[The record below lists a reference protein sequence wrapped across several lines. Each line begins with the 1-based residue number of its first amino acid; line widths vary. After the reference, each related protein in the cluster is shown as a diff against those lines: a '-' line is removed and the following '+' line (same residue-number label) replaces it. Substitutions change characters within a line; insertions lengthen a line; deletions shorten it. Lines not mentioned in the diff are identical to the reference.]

1 MGRRGLSP
9 FCRCILGNGDGV
21 EKGCLID
28 LWPLWG
34 WSAGS
39 VRASPPRGK
48 ISWRVT
54 HKYFAC
60 SNPSPLRGV
69 CNPAELAHYGSSL
82 EHAGAPVPHQVCRIK
97 TQYFNTL
104 SSSLSAHSILRSTA
118 PAPWFFLLFC
128 FFCILETGSHVALA
142 SLELAIRWAWPWT
155 SDLLASPCWDC
166 WPVATCLVYAV
177 DLRDRTRE
185 ALYELKHQIPTVAL
199 NCILFHIWLLGMH
212 EPIHI
217 QTPGCLAGLTPSCYV
232 KGNLIHSSRIHVQVT
247 YKTWAEAES
256 IHQPKG
262 RRLDPCHSVGS
273 ATDKACIC
281 LC

>member
-1 MGRRGLSP
+1 VEAKLCSHSLLRVCSGKTIHWVWGWEGGVCP

-28 LWPLWG
+28 LWALWG

-82 EHAGAPVPHQVCRIK
+82 ENAGAPVPHQVCRIK

-155 SDLLASPCWDC
+155 SDLLASASG
-166 WPVATCLVYAV
+166 VLGTTGVSHHAQFLI
-177 DLRDRTRE
+177 DLFRKQ
-185 ALYELKHQIPTVAL
+185 YP
-199 NCILFHIWLLGMH
+199 WLIFPFL
-212 EPIHI
+212 
-217 QTPGCLAGLTPSCYV
+217 PSC
-232 KGNLIHSSRIHVQVT
+232 
-247 YKTWAEAES
+247 
-256 IHQPKG
+256 
-262 RRLDPCHSVGS
+262 S
-273 ATDKACIC
+273 AIAFKK
-281 LC
+281 